1 MFRMELYSR
10 NIFQAEEAQDINEVY
25 IFRGLICYQYSHYCT
40 FVYVPE
46 EKSWYQIDDSF
57 IKKLDNFKKI
67 CDMINR
73 NESVPVLLLY
83 EKDYG
88 QYTRKIYKKEAANNS
103 MDTKQD
109 RSCLNCKI
117 F

>member
-1 MFRMELYSR
+1 
-10 NIFQAEEAQDINEVY
+10 
-25 IFRGLICYQYSHYCT
+25 
-40 FVYVPE
+40 
-46 EKSWYQIDDSF
+46 
-57 IKKLDNFKKI
+57 
-67 CDMINR
+67 MINR
-73 NESVPVLLLY
+73 NESLPVLLLY
-83 EKDYG
+83 ENDYG